1 MIEVTEALKNY
12 LKSNGRTFKVKL
24 VSGANE
30 YGNSSESHIET
41 LKIESTLGGDNVGIG
56 STGCAKLEVTLFDK
70 SNVKFQGNR
79 FKVFIKA
86 EDGTENWTQLGEFK
100 AEKPTVKDGAI
111 TFVGYDR
118 MNETGGMYES
128 ALEFPTTAGVVWRE
142 MCQNI
147 AGMNAQEL
155 LPSGLAEIQLPADY
169 LTGYTY
175 RTAMSYLAAYLGCNA
190 VVNSSGNFEMI
201 PLLRATTNGVLSPD
215 NCEVPE
221 TEEDD
226 YKLGYIVCNRGEDE
240 KPLKKGTGTR
250 GFSCVCPFMTSDRL
264 TEIANTYLYSS
275 DKSVSVRYR
284 VGKVSIP
291 KGDFRIEVGDWLS
304 YAKDDQSFVFPVMKH
319 TFEFDGGIMNTVES
333 IGKTPEEDEGSVLSL
348 EARVKNA
355 VNSKIYSVSKE
366 HTSVVKKFSEAING
380 ALGLYE
386 TEITNADGSV
396 QTYLHNTAEIA
407 DATYIATINAGGFA
421 FATGTGCWNSGSPTW
436 TSGMTASGNAVMN
449 TINVYKIKAGQ
460 IDVADLSALKATIA
474 GWTIDKNRISKS
486 LSSDNVTYEA
496 VIQAASEPEKA
507 AFVIIKTDENG
518 TKSYPFR
525 VFYNGNAE
533 LTGKITATSG
543 SIGGFTISKDQ
554 LTYGEIGKNN
564 SFAINPSG
572 TSTNYNIGGRYDNK
586 WALMIGSNFGVTC
599 YGNLYAENVHLKGE
613 ITATSGNIAGFDIS
627 SKRLLYGS
635 VGSANSFL
643 LCPGGSENKYNIA
656 GSGSIANW
664 AVTLSDNFG
673 VTTAGKLYA
682 TGAVVS
688 GEITATSGKIA
699 GWSIAETYTG
709 AKGIVSK
716 TGNYEI
722 GIKTSSNSGA
732 AAFYVRDTSDNTSPF
747 YVTNDGELHATS
759 ADIEGKI
766 TATSGNIAGFS
777 ISSKRLLY
785 GSVGSASSFLLCPGG
800 TSGKYSVGG
809 SGSISNWALTV
820 GSKFGVQ
827 ADGVVYASG
836 LFAQDALLTGIS
848 LINNL
853 SIVDSLI
860 LYKNTPI
867 QYQTTASQRQIVLN
881 YDGAVKVGID
891 TVNLRLYGK
900 NVYLGSTSTA
910 VQSDARLKTDIAAFT
925 PAHEAFF
932 NALQPRTYRYIEGM
946 SGRTHFGFVAQD
958 VKAAIESSGL
968 TTQQVAVY
976 VELESDRDGFNG
988 TECALRYD
996 EIIAL
1001 NTHMIQK
1008 LLNEI
1013 SSLKERINQYESNI
1027 QQAS

>member
-56 STGCAKLEVTLFDK
+56 NTGCAKLEVTLFDK

-201 PLLRATTNGVLSPD
+201 PLLRATANGVLSPD

-240 KPLKKGTGTR
+240 KPLKKGTGAR

-291 KGDFRIEVGDWLS
+291 KGDFRIEVGDWLL
-304 YAKDDQSFVFPVMKH
+304 YTKDSQSLVFPVMKH

-460 IDVADLSALKATIA
+460 IDVDDLSALKATIA
-474 GWTIDKNRISKS
+474 GWKLTGTTLTNESDGYRVVLANYDNTNDGSRVLYCRKKNADGTDGDYTFKLLRNGS
-486 LSSDNVTYEA
+486 LYASDVSLE
-496 VIQAASEPEKA
+496 
-507 AFVIIKTDENG
+507 
-518 TKSYPFR
+518 
-525 VFYNGNAE
+525 
-533 LTGKITATSG
+533 GKITATSG

-599 YGNLYAENVHLKGE
+599 YGNLYAENVHLK
-613 ITATSGNIAGFDIS
+613 
-627 SKRLLYGS
+627 
-635 VGSANSFL
+635 
-643 LCPGGSENKYNIA
+643 
-656 GSGSIANW
+656 
-664 AVTLSDNFG
+664 
-673 VTTAGKLYA
+673 
-682 TGAVVS
+682 

-766 TATSGNIAGFS
+766 TATSGNIAGFN

-867 QYQTTASQRQIVLN
+867 QYQTTASQRRIVLN

-1001 NTHMIQK
+1001 NTYMIQK

-1013 SSLKERINQYESNI
+1013 SSLKERINQYENNI

>member
-12 LKSNGRTFKVKL
+12 LKSNGRTFRVKL

-56 STGCAKLEVTLFDK
+56 NIGCAKLEVTLFDK

-128 ALEFPTTAGVVWRE
+128 TLEFPTTAGVVWRE

-507 AFVIIKTDENG
+507 AFAIIKTDENG

-543 SIGGFTISKDQ
+543 SIGGFNIKSSY
-554 LTYGEIGKNN
+554 LTYGTVGEYN

-572 TSTNYNIGGRYDNK
+572 TSTNYNIGGRNDNK

-599 YGNLYAENVHLKGE
+599 YGNLYAENVHLKG
-613 ITATSGNIAGFDIS
+613 
-627 SKRLLYGS
+627 K
-635 VGSANSFL
+635 
-643 LCPGGSENKYNIA
+643 
-656 GSGSIANW
+656 
-664 AVTLSDNFG
+664 
-673 VTTAGKLYA
+673 
-682 TGAVVS
+682 
-688 GEITATSGKIA
+688 ITATSGKIA

-785 GSVGSASSFLLCPGG
+785 GSVGSESSFLLCPGG

-827 ADGVVYASG
+827 TDGVVYASG

-848 LINNL
+848 LVNNL
-853 SIVDSLI
+853 SIVESLI

-867 QYQTTASQRQIVLN
+867 QYQTTTSQRKIVLN

-925 PAHEAFF
+925 PTHEAFF
-932 NALQPRTYRYIEGM
+932 NALRPRTYRYIEGM

-968 TTQQVAVY
+968 TTQQAAVY
-976 VELESDRDGFNG
+976 VELESDREGFNG

-1013 SSLKERINQYESNI
+1013 NRLKERINQI
-1027 QQAS
+1027 

>member
-1 MIEVTEALKNY
+1 M
-12 LKSNGRTFKVKL
+12 
-24 VSGANE
+24 
-30 YGNSSESHIET
+30 
-41 LKIESTLGGDNVGIG
+41 
-56 STGCAKLEVTLFDK
+56 
-70 SNVKFQGNR
+70 
-79 FKVFIKA
+79 
-86 EDGTENWTQLGEFK
+86 
-100 AEKPTVKDGAI
+100 
-111 TFVGYDR
+111 
-118 MNETGGMYES
+118 
-128 ALEFPTTAGVVWRE
+128 
-142 MCQNI
+142 
-147 AGMNAQEL
+147 
-155 LPSGLAEIQLPADY
+155 
-169 LTGYTY
+169 
-175 RTAMSYLAAYLGCNA
+175 
-190 VVNSSGNFEMI
+190 
-201 PLLRATTNGVLSPD
+201 
-215 NCEVPE
+215 
-221 TEEDD
+221 
-226 YKLGYIVCNRGEDE
+226 
-240 KPLKKGTGTR
+240 
-250 GFSCVCPFMTSDRL
+250 
-264 TEIANTYLYSS
+264 
-275 DKSVSVRYR
+275 
-284 VGKVSIP
+284 
-291 KGDFRIEVGDWLS
+291 
-304 YAKDDQSFVFPVMKH
+304 
-319 TFEFDGGIMNTVES
+319 
-333 IGKTPEEDEGSVLSL
+333 
-348 EARVKNA
+348 
-355 VNSKIYSVSKE
+355 
-366 HTSVVKKFSEAING
+366 
-380 ALGLYE
+380 
-386 TEITNADGSV
+386 
-396 QTYLHNTAEIA
+396 
-407 DATYIATINAGGFA
+407 
-421 FATGTGCWNSGSPTW
+421 
-436 TSGMTASGNAVMN
+436 
-449 TINVYKIKAGQ
+449 
-460 IDVADLSALKATIA
+460 
-474 GWTIDKNRISKS
+474 
-486 LSSDNVTYEA
+486 
-496 VIQAASEPEKA
+496 
-507 AFVIIKTDENG
+507 
-518 TKSYPFR
+518 
-525 VFYNGNAE
+525 
-533 LTGKITATSG
+533 
-543 SIGGFTISKDQ
+543 
-554 LTYGEIGKNN
+554 
-564 SFAINPSG
+564 
-572 TSTNYNIGGRYDNK
+572 
-586 WALMIGSNFGVTC
+586 TC
-599 YGNLYAENVHLKGE
+599 YGNLYAENVHLK
-613 ITATSGNIAGFDIS
+613 
-627 SKRLLYGS
+627 
-635 VGSANSFL
+635 
-643 LCPGGSENKYNIA
+643 
-656 GSGSIANW
+656 
-664 AVTLSDNFG
+664 
-673 VTTAGKLYA
+673 
-682 TGAVVS
+682 

-785 GSVGSASSFLLCPGG
+785 GSVGSESSFLLCPGG

-827 ADGVVYASG
+827 TDGVVYASG

-968 TTQQVAVY
+968 TTQQAAVY
-976 VELESDRDGFNG
+976 VELESDREGFNG

-1013 SSLKERINQYESNI
+1013 NRLKERINQ
-1027 QQAS
+1027 